1 MGWTGIRRKPSVR
14 GSRVLITGGA
24 RGIGAATASLF
35 AAGGARVW
43 IGDVDEDSCR
53 RTAGGLGISGGRLD
67 VASMTSWR
75 EFVAGIEAAD
85 GPPDILVNNA
95 GVMPLGPL
103 ADETEQLRDL
113 VLDVNVRGVLN
124 GMATVIG
131 GMAGRGRGHV
141 INVASMAALIPV
153 PGMVTYNAS
162 KFAVLGASL
171 AARREYAGTGVSVS
185 VVLPSAVRTELASGL
200 QLGGGIPTA
209 DPDDVAAAILD
220 VVGSRVARRSV
231 PRWLAPAWDARTFV
245 PERLQNVVRR
255 MIDDRR
261 ALTSIDTEDRG
272 AYVDRM
278 NRQAQAHR
286 DDTATDVGQ

>member
-1 MGWTGIRRKPSVR
+1 MRRKPSVR

-24 RGIGAATASLF
+24 RGIGAATASRF

-43 IGDVDEDSCR
+43 IGDVDEHSCR
-53 RTAGGLGISGGRLD
+53 RTAGELGISGGRLD
-67 VASMTSWR
+67 VTSMTSWR

-85 GPPDILVNNA
+85 GPPDILINNA

-103 ADETEQLRDL
+103 EDETEQVRDL

-131 GMAGRGRGHV
+131 GMAERRRGHV
-141 INVASMAALIPV
+141 INVASMAGLVPV

-171 AARREYAGTGVSVS
+171 AARGEYAGAGVSVTA
-185 VVLPSAVRTELASGL
+185 VLPSAVRTELASGL
-200 QLGGGIPTA
+200 RLGGGIPTV

-231 PRWLAPAWDARTFV
+231 PGWLAPAWDARAFV

-261 ALTSIDTEDRG
+261 TLTSIDAEGRG
-272 AYVDRM
+272 AYIDRV

-286 DDTATDVGQ
+286 GDTATDVGQ